1 MLAGRMTPL
10 PSKPAVSLSTRIFLA
25 FAVVVAATGASSF
38 YAVATV
44 AGLRHELGFLRN
56 RALPLLDEMR
66 QDAAELHGF
75 DEALQRAAPHDLE
88 WVVRFVPST
97 RPFGRV
103 EQVLA
108 HTRTLR
114 DFNQAPRL
122 ARLVMHTDLPLPELD
137 ERLQAL
143 RVSTE
148 ARDRM
153 RDDPELLAA
162 VPALAKAGND
172 PAAFDA
178 LVAAVQRAVAEHRA
192 DDAARVVVEL
202 RRIIRHVQ
210 GDLDTARRDLEA
222 ALSARFDE
230 AARSEENVGL
240 LVGTTSGLAL
250 AVAVIM
256 LLAMLASL
264 RPMTALTDVVRRFA
278 AGDRSVRADLGGAT
292 EIHTAAAEW
301 NRMADALALREAE
314 LSSQRED
321 LAHAERLAA
330 LGQLAA
336 QMAHE
341 VRNPLSSI
349 GLNAELLDEELG
361 DAGPLNRDEARA
373 LIAAIGSEIERLRVI
388 TERYL
393 DRARPVPTQAVDVD
407 LGQLAQSLHAFVHG
421 DLQRRGIVSTLD
433 VHSGVLVDGDAGQ
446 LRQALWNLVR
456 NATEAMPEGGPL
468 WLDVYTRSDNDER
481 LAVLAVEDGG
491 PGVPETQREHIFQP
505 FATTKERGTGLGL
518 ALVREV
524 ALAHHGRI
532 ELAPGRHGGGAR
544 FELLLPVPQLRT
556 SLREA

>member
-1 MLAGRMTPL
+1 MLAHRMSAL
-10 PSKPAVSLSTRIFLA
+10 PTKPAVSLSTRIFLA

-44 AGLRHELGFLRN
+44 TGLRHELGFLRN

-88 WVVRFVPST
+88 WVVRFVPNT

-103 EQVLA
+103 DQVLA

-122 ARLVMHTDLPLPELD
+122 AQLVMHTDLPLPELD
-137 ERLQAL
+137 QRLQAL
-143 RVSTE
+143 RLSTE

-162 VPALAKAGND
+162 VPALAQANND

-230 AARSEENVGL
+230 GARSEENLGV
-240 LVGTTSGLAL
+240 LVVTTSALAL
-250 AVAVIM
+250 AVSVIM

-292 EIHTAAAEW
+292 EIRTAAEEW
-301 NRMADALALREAE
+301 NRMADALALRESE

-321 LAHAERLAA
+321 LARAERLAA

-349 GLNAELLDEELG
+349 GLNAELLDDELT
-361 DAGPLNRDEARA
+361 DAERLDRTEARA
-373 LIAAIGSEIERLRVI
+373 LIAAIGSEVERLRVI

-393 DRARPVPTQAVDVD
+393 DRARPAPTQAADVD
-407 LGQLAQSLHAFVHG
+407 LGDLVRSLHAFVHG
-421 DLQRRGIVSTLD
+421 DLQRRAVISTLD
-433 VHSGVLVDGDAGQ
+433 VAPGVRVDGDAGQ

-456 NATEAMPEGGPL
+456 NATEAMPDGGPL
-468 WLDVYTRSDNDER
+468 WLDVTTRLDNGETW
-481 LAVLAVEDGG
+481 AVLAVEDGG
-491 PGVPETQREHIFQP
+491 PGVPEAQRDAIFQP

-524 ALAHHGRI
+524 ALSHHGRI
-532 ELAPGRHGGGAR
+532 ELAQPQHGTGAR
-544 FELLLPVPQLRT
+544 FELMLPAV
-556 SLREA
+556 